1 MKRIFCLLVP
11 MLLLSAAFAVGEE
24 FWEKKE
30 YKQWSLKECDKLLSE
45 SPWAKGLTLSSV
57 GIMDN
62 SKTSTDGQQPFIK
75 YQIQFR
81 SALPIRQALVRKQ
94 QIQAKYDTLPPEQ
107 KQQFDKQAESF
118 LNSAPEDSVI
128 VYVEYT
134 TNDNVR
140 IQELAR
146 HWQSRTTDMLKTM
159 AYLSASKGDKV
170 SLVNFTPGRG
180 ADQFFTFVFPRES
193 NGKPVVTPQ
202 DKNIKLEFIYP
213 VISGLGTGQAFMEF
227 KVEKMI
233 FSGNIAF

>member
-1 MKRIFCLLVP
+1 MP

-30 YKQWSLKECDKLLSE
+30 YKQWTLKECDKLLTE
-45 SPWAKGLTLSSV
+45 SPWAKGLTLSNV
-57 GIMDN
+57 GIMDS

-94 QIQAKYDTLPPEQ
+94 QILAKYDTLPPEQ
-107 KQQFDKQAESF
+107 KQQIDKQAEAF
-118 LNSAPEDSVI
+118 LNSAPENAVI

-134 TNDNVR
+134 TNDNIR

-146 HWQSRTTDMLKTM
+146 HWQSRTTEMLKTLV
-159 AYLSASKGDKV
+159 YLSASKGDKASV
-170 SLVNFTPGRG
+170 ANFIPPRG
-180 ADQFFTFVFPRES
+180 AEQAFTFVFPREL
-193 NGKPVVTPQ
+193 NGKPLVTPQ
-202 DKNIKLEFIYP
+202 DKNIKLEFAYP
-213 VISGLGTGQAFMEF
+213 VINNLGSGQAYQEF

-233 FSGNIAF
+233 FNGNIAY